1 MGMGRG
7 LDRQLMEKL
16 TSNFS
21 LEGVLWGDF
30 MNPLHIHW
38 PSWPMNMQRVNV
50 KTNNFIRPSHLPLQ
64 GRAASGSVSK
74 AQGRESWILT
84 YRNRG
89 VYFLS
94 AT

>member
-7 LDRQLMEKL
+7 LDRQLMAKNGL
-16 TSNFS
+16 RIFRLKAGIT
-21 LEGVLWGDF
+21 
-30 MNPLHIHW
+30 
-38 PSWPMNMQRVNV
+38 RC
-50 KTNNFIRPSHLPLQ
+50 NNCIRPSHLPLQ